1 MSFWEKNSNT
11 EPEVLEEEKENE
23 KVVELPKQKY
33 FAVWHVGKN
42 EFKLKLQTAGVKEL
56 EKKYKMAIMDLM
68 QGENGMPPLSVQL
81 EVLHVAMKPWN
92 SGLTAKNVEVLYDKY
107 LEEGGDLLSFY
118 ANVYL
123 EIFMVSGFLSKKMK
137 SEMMASL
144 EEMKK
149 EL

>member
-1 MSFWEKNSNT
+1 M
-11 EPEVLEEEKENE
+11 
-23 KVVELPKQKY
+23 PKQKY
-33 FAVWHVGKN
+33 FATWNVGKSD
-42 EFKLKLQTAGVKEL
+42 FKLKLQTAGVKEL

-68 QGENGMPPLSVQL
+68 QGDNGMPPLSVQL
-81 EVLHVAMKPWN
+81 DVLHMAMKPWN
-92 SGLTAKNVEVLYDKY
+92 SGISAKNVEVLYDKY

-118 ANVYL
+118 TSVYL

>member
-11 EPEVLEEEKENE
+11 ESEVVEEEKENE
-23 KVVELPKQKY
+23 KVVEMPKQKC

-68 QGENGMPPLSVQL
+68 HGESGMPPLSVQL

-92 SGLTAKNVEVLYDKY
+92 SGITAKNVEVLYDKY

-118 ANVYL
+118 TNVYL